1 MTRAADG
8 FIRQVDDL
16 MYGAECVFRGL
27 RIFYSRPRLWPYALP
42 PLVCVFLLYGGVLAL
57 IHFQA
62 APALESWLTG
72 VQFPSWLSW
81 LQTALQTGL
90 TAILWIA
97 SALILLICLGSIYE
111 MFGGILFDYLLEAFE
126 KKAFPERPGGGQT
139 IRETV
144 VLTCG
149 MATFAVVSA
158 IKMLF
163 LLFLSFLI
171 PVVGPLV
178 FFLYS
183 GAVYGVSY
191 LSGSAIRQSAG
202 IRVLK
207 RQVARNRLAVLGFGC
222 TANILLMIPFFILIL
237 MPGLVIGGSILY
249 HGKLMDP
256 AGPVERTRREL
267 PA

>member
-1 MTRAADG
+1 MTRESPG
-8 FIRQVDDL
+8 IRQVDDL
-16 MYGAECVFRGL
+16 VFGAECVFRGL

-42 PLVCVFLLYGGVLAL
+42 PLVCVLLLYGGVFAL
-57 IHFQA
+57 IHFKA
-62 APALESWLTG
+62 APALADWLTG
-72 VQFPSWLSW
+72 IDFPSWLSW
-81 LQTALQTGL
+81 LQTALETGL

-183 GAVYGVSY
+183 GGVYGVSY

-249 HGKLMDP
+249 HCKLMDP
-256 AGPVERTRREL
+256 AGPVEPSRRRL

>member
-1 MTRAADG
+1 MKKDPPGVRL
-8 FIRQVDDL
+8 IDDL
-16 MYGAECVFRGL
+16 IYGADCVFRGL
-27 RIFYSRPRLWPYALP
+27 RIFYTRPRLWPYALP
-42 PLVCVFLLYGGVLAL
+42 PLVCVMLLYAGILAL

-62 APALESWLTG
+62 APALEGWLTG
-72 VQFPSWLSW
+72 VRFPSWLSW
-81 LQTALQTGL
+81 LQTALETGL

-126 KKAFPERPGGGQT
+126 KKAYPDRPGGGQT

-144 VLTCG
+144 TLTMG
-149 MATFAVVSA
+149 MALFAVVSA
-158 IKMLF
+158 VKMLI
-163 LLFLSFLI
+163 LLLLSCLI
-171 PVVGPLV
+171 PVVGPLA

-183 GAVYGVSY
+183 GSVYGVSY

-202 IRVLK
+202 IDVLK

-222 TANILLMIPFFILIL
+222 TANILLMIPFFILVL

-249 HGKLMDP
+249 HGKLMD
-256 AGPVERTRREL
+256 GPEEPHPPRRRSL